1 MRAKVSFFV
10 LILILYTACGDADDE
25 RFTASGIVE
34 GTAVKVA
41 AQTGGFILKMNF
53 DEGQDL
59 EIGQTIAI
67 VDTEKLSFRLEQI
80 QAGIE
85 EVDVQRQISRS
96 ALERAQIEHEHIKT
110 KYERFL
116 DLYEKQSA
124 SKQTLD
130 DLKNAYDVATTQLQ
144 SARQNLK
151 LVESKQKQLH
161 AERKL
166 VARQIRDAMITAPI
180 SGTITTQYFEAG
192 ETAPTGAPVVE
203 MIDLRQMWTKIYVSE
218 KMLPHI
224 RIGQDATIKIDGTD
238 TTLTGRVVWISQK
251 AEFTPKNILTEEN
264 RTSLVYAVKV
274 EVDNPDGLL
283 KHGMPVE
290 ISLKL

>member
-1 MRAKVSFFV
+1 MRIKILLFITILVFSF
-10 LILILYTACGDADDE
+10 ACGDSDE
-25 RFTASGIVE
+25 GRFVASGIVE
-34 GTAVKVA
+34 GTAVKVS
-41 AQTGGFILKMNF
+41 AQTGGLILKMYF
-53 DEGQDL
+53 DEGQDV
-59 EIGQTIAI
+59 EIGQTIAVI
-67 VDTEKLSFRLEQI
+67 DTEKLSFRLEQI
-80 QAGIE
+80 EAGLEEIE
-85 EVDVQRQISRS
+85 VQQQISHNT
-96 ALERAQIEHEHIKT
+96 LEQAQIEYEHIKT

-124 SKQTLD
+124 SKQTID
-130 DLKNAYDVATTQLQ
+130 DLKNALEVATTQLQ

-151 LVESKQKQLH
+151 LVESKQKQLQ

-166 VARQIRDAMITAPI
+166 VARQIGDATITAPI

-203 MIDLRQMWTKIYVSE
+203 MIDLHQMWTKIYVSE

-224 RIGQDATIKIDGTD
+224 KIGQDATIKIDGTD
-238 TTLTGRVVWISQK
+238 TTLTGRVVWISPK

-290 ISLKL
+290 IALQL